1 MVWGTMHWL
10 QNTSFVV
17 WKNRH
22 KSGKTYGFSV
32 TPGDSIVEPISAKG
46 CVHINILGIV
56 KDLKRAELENGCS
69 LCESRNSERR
79 AHRKKAKKK
88 AWNMK
93 NHNYDFKS
101 IEFFPH
107 GNYQVGL

>member
-1 MVWGTMHWL
+1 M
-10 QNTSFVV
+10 
-17 WKNRH
+17 
-22 KSGKTYGFSV
+22 

-69 LCESRNSERR
+69 LCESRTSERR

-88 AWNMK
+88 SMK
-93 NHNYDFKS
+93 HEES
-101 IEFFPH
+101 
-107 GNYQVGL
+107 